1 MFQREFAERMAA
13 QPGTEAY
20 GRLSVSAQHFAD
32 VTVVEPVPP
41 TAFSPPPAVDSAV
54 VRTTPR
60 TPDYEVDDED
70 FFLRFVKAL
79 FTQRRKTLRNAVRN
93 TAHIS
98 GLADPDA
105 VVAAA
110 DERLMSERAGDVTPK
125 EFAALAAL
133 ADEHGRERIDG

>member
-1 MFQREFAERMAA
+1 
-13 QPGTEAY
+13 
-20 GRLSVSAQHFAD
+20 VSAQHYAD
-32 VTVVEPVPP
+32 VSVVEPVPP
-41 TAFSPPPAVDSAV
+41 TAFAPPPAVDSAV

-60 TPDYEVDDED
+60 APDYEVDDED

-98 GLADPDA
+98 GLDDPDA

-110 DERLMSERAGDVTPK
+110 DETLMSRRAGDVTPD
-125 EFAALAAL
+125 EFAALASL
-133 ADEHGRERIDG
+133 ADAQDRDGADG